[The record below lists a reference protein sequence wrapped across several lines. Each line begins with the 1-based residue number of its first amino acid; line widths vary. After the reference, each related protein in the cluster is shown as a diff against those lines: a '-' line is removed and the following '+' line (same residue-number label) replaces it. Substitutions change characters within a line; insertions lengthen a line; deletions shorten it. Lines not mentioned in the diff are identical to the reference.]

1 MDSTGSVTVRM
12 FGVLH
17 ASRRAEGLPTTIEV
31 EVPEEGTT
39 ARQLA
44 LELDLDLDLIEG
56 AFVNRSVCSIDHAVF
71 PGDRLAFVPRG
82 TPGPHRFY
90 LGLYNAGR
98 SGADSGGGAGTG
110 GPGGSSP
117 ATSD

>member
-1 MDSTGSVTVRM
+1 MTVRM
-12 FGVLH
+12 FGLLH
-17 ASRRAEGLPTTIEV
+17 SSRRAAGLPTTVEV
-31 EVPEEGTT
+31 EVPERGTT

-44 LELDLDLDLIEG
+44 LDLDLDLDAIEG
-56 AFVNRSVCSIDHAVF
+56 VFVNRTVYGIDHAVQ
-71 PGDRLAFVPRG
+71 PGDRIAFVPRG

-98 SGADSGGGAGTG
+98 SGADSGGDAGSG
-110 GPGGSSP
+110 EPGGSSP